1 MRETLE
7 RDSGSESVESQP
19 PRLGIV
25 GGGQLAKMTTLAAL
39 RLGCDVIVLERDSDG
54 PAAQMATHLLVGD
67 WNEPAWL
74 LELASMAD
82 VVSIENE
89 FLDPK
94 ALEELEKAGHELLP
108 STTCLR
114 RVQDKMIQKQI
125 LKEAGLSVPD
135 FTAVGSPDEL
145 ADFGN
150 DHGWPVVL
158 KARRFGYDGKGNAT
172 VRSADEVAQAW
183 EALRGDKN
191 PLYVESF
198 CPFEMEL
205 ATIVTRARNGDVAQY
220 PVVETIQKDHICHVV
235 RAPAQVSSEVSAEV
249 ERLGRKAVEAVDG
262 LGSFGIEMFLAADG
276 KVLINELAPRV
287 HNSGHYSIEACT
299 CSQFENHV
307 RAVMGWPLG
316 STDMVAPA
324 AVMVNLLGAGKGPG
338 APEGLDKALAI
349 SGAHVHVYGKTL
361 SKPGRKMG
369 HITALGSSVVEAE
382 QTAKEA
388 AALIQF
394 GADQ

>member
-1 MRETLE
+1 MHETLE
-7 RDSGSESVESQP
+7 RDSGSESVESPP

-67 WNEPAWL
+67 WNEPSWL

-89 FLDPK
+89 FLDPN

-114 RVQDKMIQKQI
+114 RVQDKLIQKQI

-183 EALRGDKN
+183 EALNGDKN

-235 RAPAQVSSEVSAEV
+235 RAPAQVSEQVSAEV

-262 LGSFGIEMFLAADG
+262 LGSFGIEMFLTADG

-338 APEGLDKALAI
+338 APQGLDKALAI
-349 SGAHVHVYGKTL
+349 PGAQVHVYGKTL

-369 HITALGSSVVEAE
+369 HITALGSSVAEAE